1 MSGVLPAGVLPQ
13 GLCGAPPHT
22 PQGTCGRQAAALD
35 PFAGASPLR
44 GSLLWGRGPIT
55 RVEKEE
61 RS

>member
-1 MSGVLPAGVLPQ
+1 MSGARPRGACPR
-13 GLCGAPPHT
+13 GAPPHT
-22 PQGTCGRQAAALD
+22 PQGPAALD